1 MPEDVNVLPVKCV
14 SSADNVL
21 STAVWLAAALCRW
34 NVIAGFEIN
43 AFFPCLGEDLL
54 PRLLPE
60 TMVIRSLKY
69 KEKERF

>member
-1 MPEDVNVLPVKCV
+1 M
-14 SSADNVL
+14 SSEANVL
-21 STAVWLAAALCRW
+21 SAAVGRAAALCRW

-43 AFFPCLGEDLL
+43 AFFSCWGEDLL

-60 TMVIRSLKY
+60 TMDIKHLKC